1 VSVTTFVF
9 VIRNFDDLERVLKRL
24 EQLYDA
30 QVGSDRARELIEL
43 ADAIIR
49 YENSIARVLVKLDD
63 EACL

>member
-1 VSVTTFVF
+1 MSVTTFVF